1 MKVVKVFNNNVV
13 LGVDDRGVEVVL
25 LGRGLGFG
33 AAAGADVE
41 AAKVERRFVPS
52 GTTTAERIA
61 AFVDEIPA
69 EDIVLT
75 ERVVEAARAAL
86 GDHVTEH
93 VRVPMADHIS
103 FALRRA
109 REGVEPIEYP
119 MRWEVQ
125 HLYPAEVAF
134 ARQALDLIAAERGV
148 RLPDV
153 ETVPLALHLVNAQ
166 LGAGDLASTV
176 RMTEVLGQV
185 LGLIRSDYDL
195 DIDDESVEVARFVTH
210 LRYLFVRGQRGTAL
224 AEHGGALHDAVR
236 SARPREWACAERVA
250 ALLTERFGW
259 AVTLDEV
266 LYLTIHVSRLTDA
279 AAPEGTAVGPQL

>member
-33 AAAGADVE
+33 AAPGADVDG
-41 AAKVERRFVPS
+41 AKVERRFVPS

-61 AFVDEIPA
+61 AFVDEIPP
-69 EDIVLT
+69 EDIALT

-93 VRVPMADHIS
+93 VLVPMADHIS

-185 LGLIRSDYDL
+185 LGLIREDYGL

-210 LRYLFVRGQRGTAL
+210 LRYLFVREQRGKAL
-224 AEHGGALHDAVR
+224 AEHRGALHEAVR

-259 AVTLDEV
+259 AVTDDEV

-279 AAPEGTAVGPQL
+279 AAPEGSPVGPQL